1 MYPRDPGLRKNI
13 HEYNVNEREIVRRH
27 YLQNGPFQ
35 PKNHK
40 FPWRSCAN
48 EKQIFQAIWFNY
60 HPNWL
65 EYSIAKDAT
74 FCLYC
79 YLFKADHGGQSGGDS
94 FVTEGFKIGERKKN
108 FTNMLVIKIA
118 FTTSV

>member
-1 MYPRDPGLRKNI
+1 MTEIK
-13 HEYNVNEREIVRRH
+13 IVRRY

-48 EKQIFQAIWFNY
+48 EKRRFQAIWFNY

-65 EYSIAKDAT
+65 EYSIAKDAA

-79 YLFKADHGGQSGGDS
+79 YLFKVDHGGQRSGDS
-94 FVTEGFKIGERKKN
+94 FVNERFKNWRKKN
-108 FTNMLVIKIA
+108 SRTCWK
-118 FTTSV
+118 SR